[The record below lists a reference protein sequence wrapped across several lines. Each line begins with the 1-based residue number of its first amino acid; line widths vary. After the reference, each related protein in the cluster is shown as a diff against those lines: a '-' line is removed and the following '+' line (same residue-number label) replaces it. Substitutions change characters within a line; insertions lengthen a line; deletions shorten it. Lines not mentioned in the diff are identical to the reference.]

1 MFFQILYCK
10 NILYNNHNT
19 AANLSNNK
27 LNDIILTEIGRS
39 VSDTYVLNQDGK
51 DERMDQDHVLNQD
64 GRDERMDQ
72 DQTVCRKD

>member
-19 AANLSNNK
+19 VAILSNNK

-39 VSDTYVLNQDGK
+39 VSDTYVLNQDG
-51 DERMDQDHVLNQD
+51 
-64 GRDERMDQ
+64 RDERMDQ